1 MLVFHIYLH
10 VSCEGCAL
18 KICIIY
24 RGGTHS
30 LHGWTYIL
38 SCTLTFIAI

>member
-1 MLVFHIYLH
+1 MLVFNIYLH
-10 VSCEGCAL
+10 VSCEGGA

-30 LHGWTYIL
+30 HHGWTCIL